1 MKQVI
6 GHMVVTFRYNIDVSS
21 VQCCIN
27 VPKELGISKIT
38 FNSWFSKAIGMNVKV
53 LSITETR

>member
-1 MKQVI
+1 VKLVI
-6 GHMVVTFRYNIDVSS
+6 GHMVVTFRYNIDAST

-27 VPKELGISKIT
+27 VPRELGVSKVT